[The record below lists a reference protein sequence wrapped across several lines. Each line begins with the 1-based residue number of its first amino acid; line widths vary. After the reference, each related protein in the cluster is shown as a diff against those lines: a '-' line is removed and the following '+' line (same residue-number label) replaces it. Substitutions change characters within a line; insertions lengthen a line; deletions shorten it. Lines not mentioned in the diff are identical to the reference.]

1 MARRIL
7 VVTTDAGDT
16 DAVRQQVEEAAGS
29 EPVDVRV
36 VVPAAKL
43 SPLEWIASDEDAA
56 RSEAESVAE
65 NSARAVAGEARVETE
80 VGDPDPVQAVEDA
93 LRTFP
98 ADELVIATRAS
109 DEADWLE
116 RGSGEEALRRF
127 DLPVRRVVLRD

>member
-1 MARRIL
+1 VPRKIL
-7 VVTTDAGDT
+7 VVTTDAGDIA
-16 DAVRQQVEEAAGS
+16 AVREQVERAAGG
-29 EPVDVRV
+29 ETPDVRV

-43 SPLEWIASDEDAA
+43 SPLRWLASDEDDARREAA
-56 RSEAESVAE
+56 KEAQAAADALPGVAE
-65 NSARAVAGEARVETE
+65 GE

-98 ADELVIATRAS
+98 ADELVIATRTG

-127 DLPVRRVVLRD
+127 DLPVRRVVLGD